1 MIGLFIVELDWRR
14 AAQSASLQENID
26 LTEDSGFYQKK
37 KKKKAVGCGSRS
49 VTPLRAPR
57 LCVSPTLLRDSALQ
71 TSPCTSC
78 ASKALVAVFRAKK
91 QATSFYACFSNTL
104 VPSHRWPS
112 LTRNTADILRVFEVR
127 IMSKIF
133 CYSLWNSSHRVFFKK
148 HFCLYFLFVVR
159 KHQQMK

>member
-1 MIGLFIVELDWRR
+1 MPCCAKRITSGGYRFNGGFWI
-14 AAQSASLQENID
+14 LQ
-26 LTEDSGFYQKK
+26 
-37 KKKKAVGCGSRS
+37 KKKAVGCGSRS

-104 VPSHRWPS
+104 VLSHRWPS

-127 IMSKIF
+127 IKSKIF
-133 CYSLWNSSHRVFFKK
+133 YYSLWNSSHRLFFFYIFVFTFYLSLENINK
-148 HFCLYFLFVVR
+148 
-159 KHQQMK
+159 